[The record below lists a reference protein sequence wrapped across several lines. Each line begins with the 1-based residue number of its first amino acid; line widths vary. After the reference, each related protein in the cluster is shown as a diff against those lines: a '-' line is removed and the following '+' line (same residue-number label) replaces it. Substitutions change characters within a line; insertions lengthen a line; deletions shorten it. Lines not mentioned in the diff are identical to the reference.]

1 MIDVSERKLKEILNT
16 RVKKEVINKEH
27 LDYSNEIY
35 YGEQGEFLKQ
45 KSYELALINVKGSLA
60 LGKIFEEVYQ
70 KLGREKGEGVYI
82 EWLNINNYNR
92 ITAWRYRQ
100 KYNLYMEVSEKG
112 KERVALMPFR
122 VISDIYKQDETNR
135 KAIIELLN
143 DGANI
148 AEIKDILALEHKD
161 IIENEKPIFT
171 FENFNFKKLEKNI
184 KENYQSLQQKDKEKV
199 LKLLKKLNDILG

>member
-1 MIDVSERKLKEILNT
+1 
-16 RVKKEVINKEH
+16 
-27 LDYSNEIY
+27 
-35 YGEQGEFLKQ
+35 
-45 KSYELALINVKGSLA
+45 
-60 LGKIFEEVYQ
+60 
-70 KLGREKGEGVYI
+70 
-82 EWLNINNYNR
+82 
-92 ITAWRYRQ
+92 
-100 KYNLYMEVSEKG
+100 MEVSEKG